1 MEGKSIM
8 LIISKELGYPSRP
21 TGGGELPRNFKLYKN
36 EVATPKLDGHRV
48 LMSADG
54 SVFNRHM
61 KPYTYMKD
69 EHRQR
74 IHHALNRQPHAV
86 KVIEEEWVDSE
97 KIDGLLP
104 KGMQDAP
111 PVYWWDIEYIHHGM
125 NEGSAVV
132 IDCVIG
138 ESPSWNNYDYHARM
152 KMYQRLPVVFC
163 TSISTYLNCNVWRF
177 PQAGT
182 TLGAITMYDTLKSN
196 WKDHQLCTHHS
207 AHYPWEGI
215 VVQNISE
222 IYELTRKQSQNRM
235 HQVKYRFQ

>member
-21 TGGGELPRNFKLYKN
+21 TGGGELPQNFKLFRN

-48 LMSADG
+48 LMDEGG

-61 KPYTYMKD
+61 MPYTYMKD

-74 IHHALNRQPHAV
+74 IHHALNRQPYAL
-86 KVIEEEWVDSE
+86 D
-97 KIDGLLP
+97 
-104 KGMQDAP
+104 GMQDAP

-138 ESPSWNNYDYHARM
+138 ESPSWNSYDYHARM
-152 KMYQRLPVVFC
+152 KMYQRLPVVQC
-163 TSISTYLNCNVWRF
+163 TNLNTYLNGNVWRF

-196 WKDHQLCTHHS
+196 WESHQLCGPND
-207 AHYPWEGI
+207 AYPWEGI

-222 IYELTRKQSQNRM
+222 IYELRRKQSQNRM
-235 HQVKYRFQ
+235 HEVKYRFQ